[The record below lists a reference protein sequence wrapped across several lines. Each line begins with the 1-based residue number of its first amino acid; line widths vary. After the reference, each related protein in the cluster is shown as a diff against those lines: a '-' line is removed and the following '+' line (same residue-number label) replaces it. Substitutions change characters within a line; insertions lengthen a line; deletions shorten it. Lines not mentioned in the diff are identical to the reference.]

1 MPNNFII
8 LTKCS
13 KKSVGN
19 ANRINESP
27 IQKFLVYHCHGNN
40 LHVNW
45 FLVSGILMQK
55 IFETVAN
62 DTYAI

>member
-1 MPNNFII
+1 M
-8 LTKCS
+8 LE
-13 KKSVGN
+13 KSVGN
-19 ANRINESP
+19 ANRINENP
-27 IQKFLVYHCHGNN
+27 IRKFLVYHCHGNN